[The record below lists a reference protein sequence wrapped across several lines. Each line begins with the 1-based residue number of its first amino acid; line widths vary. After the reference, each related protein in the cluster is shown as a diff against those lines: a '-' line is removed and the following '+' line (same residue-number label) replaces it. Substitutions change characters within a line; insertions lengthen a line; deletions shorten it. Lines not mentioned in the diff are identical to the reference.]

1 MEGAVGLTGAK
12 YVGEIAPRDGTLA
25 GYLTG
30 TAFLYALDPER
41 FRVDFKTYEFVG
53 IQPGTSVNF
62 VRTDVPPGMK
72 APADILK
79 ARGLVVGSLGPVSSK
94 GARLRLGLDLLGIP
108 FKYISGYRSGGAAKL
123 AIEQGEINFYGE
135 STPSYFSIIEPGL
148 VKSGTV
154 IPIYYD
160 SIYDGRDFVV
170 PDAAKGAPV
179 SAFHEFYQT
188 IKGTL
193 PSGQLWEAHKGL
205 VALDGNMLRL
215 IVMPPGSPPAVTA
228 LREALVR
235 LNSDK
240 ATPRM
245 PARLRLHPD
254 LARVRRQQR
263 DGKAIDDFDPRRG
276 LSSRTTSRIRRTRPR
291 LAIKSFWRPAPA
303 NAFRRIRIGVPDG
316 GRGAPGSG
324 GKLCGLSQP
333 NAEQEPNWAT
343 LTRARSAQ
351 LGDQTMDT
359 RIAVSRYAPLE
370 LHRRKPPLDPVCRA
384 PIRSGRSAR
393 ARIEVRMA
401 R

>member
-1 MEGAVGLTGAK
+1 MTSGAAEAVGMNRVAFLGACIVLALAAQPGHAQEPFYKGKRLTILVNFAPGGATDAEARVLVPHMARLIEGQPSVVIQNMEGAVGLTGAK

-72 APADILK
+72 APADIMK
-79 ARGLVVGSLGPVSSK
+79 ARGLIVGSLGPVSSK

-135 STPSYFSIIEPGL
+135 SSPSYFSIIEPGL

-160 SIYDGRDFVV
+160 SVYDGRNFIV

-179 SAFHEFYQT
+179 SAFHEFYRS
-188 IKGTL
+188 IKGTM
-193 PSGQLWEAHKGL
+193 PSGQLWEAYKSL

-215 IVMPPGSPPAVTA
+215 IVMPPGSPPAAVTA

-235 LNSDK
+235 LNNDK
-240 ATPRM
+240 SYADDARKAFGYVPIWLASIDNNAT
-245 PARLRLHPD
+245 A
-254 LARVRRQQR
+254 VRSMT
-263 DGKAIDDFDPRRG
+263 FDPA
-276 LSSRTTSRIRRTRPR
+276 TRSF
-291 LAIKSFWRPAPA
+291 LQDYIKNP
-303 NAFRRIRIGVPDG
+303 
-316 GRGAPGSG
+316 
-324 GKLCGLSQP
+324 P
-333 NAEQEPNWAT
+333 N
-343 LTRARSAQ
+343 
-351 LGDQTMDT
+351 
-359 RIAVSRYAPLE
+359 
-370 LHRRKPPLDPVCRA
+370 
-384 PIRSGRSAR
+384 
-393 ARIEVRMA
+393 
-401 R
+401 

>member
-1 MEGAVGLTGAK
+1 MNRVAFLGACMALAFALTAPPAHAQEAFYKGKRLTILVNFAPGGATDAEARVLVPHMARLIDGQPSVVIQNMEGAVGLTGAK
-12 YVGEIAPRDGTLA
+12 YIGEIAPRDGTLA

-108 FKYISGYRSGGAAKL
+108 FRYISGYRSGGAAKL

-135 STPSYFSIIEPGL
+135 SSPSYFSIIEPGL

-160 SIYDGRDFVV
+160 SIYDGRNFIV

-188 IKGTL
+188 VKGTM
-193 PSGQLWEAHKGL
+193 PSGQLWEAYKSL

-215 IVMPPGSPPAVTA
+215 IVMPPGTPPAAVTA

-235 LNSDK
+235 LNNDK
-240 ATPRM
+240 SYAEDARKAFGYVPVWLASADNNAT
-245 PARLRLHPD
+245 
-254 LARVRRQQR
+254 
-263 DGKAIDDFDPRRG
+263 AIRSMTFDP
-276 LSSRTTSRIRRTRPR
+276 
-291 LAIKSFWRPAPA
+291 A
-303 NAFRRIRIGVPDG
+303 
-316 GRGAPGSG
+316 
-324 GKLCGLSQP
+324 
-333 NAEQEPNWAT
+333 
-343 LTRARSAQ
+343 TRAFLQ
-351 LGDQTMDT
+351 DY
-359 RIAVSRYAPLE
+359 IKKAPN
-370 LHRRKPPLDPVCRA
+370 
-384 PIRSGRSAR
+384 
-393 ARIEVRMA
+393 
-401 R
+401 